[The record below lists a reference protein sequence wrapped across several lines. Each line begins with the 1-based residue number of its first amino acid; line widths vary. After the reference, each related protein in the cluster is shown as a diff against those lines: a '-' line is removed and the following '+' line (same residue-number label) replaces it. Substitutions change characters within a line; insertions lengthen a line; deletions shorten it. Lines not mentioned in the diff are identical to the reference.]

1 MYFLLNDTKDTNKT
15 NTIFFI
21 TRYFYDFRCMFRQ
34 LYYCLL
40 LVLRVQVLVS
50 HMTDAT
56 VKSPRIRM
64 SSCSSGSSTKYTL
77 DTLKSLQLE
86 GYHSIMTLY
95 KYVSSHWHEKITYC
109 YQFNIYFFI
118 ALQGFLINIKLIK
131 YIDFRGKKYDY

>member
-1 MYFLLNDTKDTNKT
+1 
-15 NTIFFI
+15 
-21 TRYFYDFRCMFRQ
+21 MFRQ

-118 ALQGFLINIKLIK
+118 ALQRFLINIKLIK
-131 YIDFRGKKYDY
+131 YIDFRGKNMIIKYFIIFIPCIEYSIILLI

>member
-1 MYFLLNDTKDTNKT
+1 MIQRTQIKLTQFFSLLLWLSLHG
-15 NTIFFI
+15 
-21 TRYFYDFRCMFRQ
+21 YRQ

-118 ALQGFLINIKLIK
+118 ALQRFLIKIIK

>member
-1 MYFLLNDTKDTNKT
+1 
-15 NTIFFI
+15 
-21 TRYFYDFRCMFRQ
+21 MFRQ

-86 GYHSIMTLY
+86 GYHSIMTLIVY

-118 ALQGFLINIKLIK
+118 ALQRFLINIKLIK

>member
-1 MYFLLNDTKDTNKT
+1 MIQRTQIKLTQFFSLLLWLSLHG
-15 NTIFFI
+15 
-21 TRYFYDFRCMFRQ
+21 YRQ

-118 ALQGFLINIKLIK
+118 ALQRFLINIKLIK